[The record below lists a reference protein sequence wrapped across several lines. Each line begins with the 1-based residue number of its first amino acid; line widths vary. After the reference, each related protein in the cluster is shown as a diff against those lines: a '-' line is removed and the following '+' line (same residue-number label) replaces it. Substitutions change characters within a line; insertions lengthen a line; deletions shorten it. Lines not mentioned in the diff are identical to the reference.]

1 MESIYKKSLNPSFWQ
16 NEKFNDGIRRKII
29 KIVSDFLKE
38 IELDAPILDLVL
50 TGSLANFN
58 YNKYSDLD
66 IHIIIDFEKINSDA
80 SLVKDMLDGKRFVWN
95 LRHNIFLKGHEVEVY
110 FEDKD
115 EPHIS
120 SGIYSIL
127 KNSWIKK
134 PVHAPPGDIDMQ
146 QLVVKTDF
154 YTNLV
159 NRMHDLL
166 QQSSDKQDFKL
177 IHNKAKRLKD
187 KIIKIRKEALQ
198 QKGEFALENLLFK
211 KLRNNNVIEKIINII
226 NLSYDKFFMESL
238 SFNKIVLNFTKE

>member
-16 NEKFNDGIRRKII
+16 NDKFDHGIRRKII

-66 IHIIIDFEKINSDA
+66 IHIIIDFEQINNDA
-80 SLVKDMLDGKRFVWN
+80 SIVKDMLDGKRFVWN

-120 SGIYSIL
+120 SGIFSIL
-127 KNSWIKK
+127 NNTWVKK

-146 QLVVKTDF
+146 QLVSKTNF

-166 QQSSDKQDFKL
+166 QQSSDKQDLKL
-177 IHNKAKRLKD
+177 IHNKAKKLKD

-198 QKGEFALENLLFK
+198 HKGEFALENLLFK
-211 KLRNNNVIEKIINII
+211 KLRNNHVIEKIINII
-226 NLSYDKFFMESL
+226 NGSYDKFFMENL
-238 SFNKIVLNFTKE
+238 CFNKVVSNFTKE